1 MNGRMK
7 VMIAYD
13 GSGFADTAID
23 DLRRAGL
30 PPKGEILVVT
40 ADLYKTVIPASSEIR
55 ALKKLVSERLLA
67 KTVIYTRKET
77 ARRVCRS

>member
-40 ADLYKTVIPASSEIR
+40 AADVYKTVIPASSEIR

-77 ARRVCRS
+77 E